1 MLAITDEFSIAEGEI
16 ELSFVRAGG
25 PGGQH
30 VNKTSTAVELR
41 FDLASSR
48 SVPEEV
54 KKRLARLAG
63 KKLSATGVLVIHAS
77 RFRSQKLN
85 REDAIARLVALARRA
100 AAKPRKRKPTKPT
113 RAARER
119 RIDEKKKRS
128 RVKRERRRPLSES

>member
-1 MLAITDEFSIAEGEI
+1 MLAITDEFSIADDEI
-16 ELSFVRAGG
+16 EFSFVRAGG
-25 PGGQH
+25 SGGQH

-41 FDLASSR
+41 FDLAASR

-63 KKLSATGVLVIHAS
+63 KKLSAAGVLVIHAS

-85 REDAIARLVALARRA
+85 REDAVERLVALARRA
-100 AAKPRKRKPTKPT
+100 AARPKKRTLTRPT

-119 RIDEKKKRS
+119 RIEEKKKRS
-128 RVKRERRRPLSES
+128 RVKRERRHTLSES

>member
-1 MLAITDEFSIAEGEI
+1 MLAITDEFSIADDEI

-48 SVPEEV
+48 SVPEDV
-54 KKRLARLAG
+54 KKRLARIAG
-63 KKLSATGVLVIHAS
+63 KKLSAEGVLVIHAS

-100 AAKPRKRKPTKPT
+100 AAKPKKRKPTKPT

-119 RIDEKKKRS
+119 RIEEKKKRS
-128 RVKRERRRPLSES
+128 RLKRERRLPRSER